1 MVPTLSTSPLR
12 WRPPSQSL
20 TWMPS
25 LAVLGG
31 KLNMEIKNNRI
42 IN

>member
-1 MVPTLSTSPLR
+1 MVSTLSTSPLQ

-25 LAVLGG
+25 LGVLGG

>member
-12 WRPPSQSL
+12 WHPPSQSL

-25 LAVLGG
+25 LGVLGG